1 MTDALVDGLAGIVG
15 DAHCLTDPDLRASHE
30 TDWTGRWRGHARAV
44 VRPADRDQVAAVLRA
59 CAADGVAVVPQ
70 GGNTG
75 LVGGAVPPDGAV
87 VLVTTRLR
95 EIGPLDALGGQ
106 VTVGAGA
113 TLAAVQAAVR
123 GSGWEVG
130 IDLAARDSATIGGM
144 AATNAGGAQAVR
156 HGPMRARVA
165 GLEAVLADGTTIA
178 RMAGL
183 AKDNT
188 GYDLRGL
195 LVGSEGTLGVITAVR
210 LQLVPAAGRR
220 SAALVPLG
228 STAEAL
234 EVVSRARR
242 ALPGLLAAEL
252 FHEPGLR
259 LVLDHAGLAHPFG
272 GREVGA
278 YLLLETSDAAD
289 VLGGLLDAHD
299 DALLA
304 DDDAGR
310 ARLWAYRERHT
321 ESINAAGIPHK
332 LDVSL
337 PLTAIPGF
345 EKRCVALVA
354 DRARAI
360 LYGHLGDGNL
370 HVNLLGPAP
379 DDEVLDEA
387 VLRLAIELGGS
398 ISAEHGIGRAKV
410 ALLPLDRASGD
421 LAAMRAIKSAL
432 DPAGILN
439 PGVLFDELYGSLD
452 MEESADDFIERIRGR

>member
-1 MTDALVDGLAGIVG
+1 MSLSDELRAIVG

-30 TDWTGRWRGHARAV
+30 TDWTGRWHGRAVAV
-44 VRPADRDQVAAVLRA
+44 VRPADRDQVAAVLLA
-59 CAADGVAVVPQ
+59 CGAAGIAVVPQ

-95 EIGPLDALGGQ
+95 EIGPVDGLAGQ
-106 VTVGAGA
+106 LTVGAGA

-156 HGPMRARVA
+156 HGPMRARAA
-165 GLEAVLADGTTIA
+165 GLEAVLADGSTVA

-195 LVGSEGTLGVITAVR
+195 LVGSEGTLGIITAVR

-220 SAALVPLG
+220 CAALVPLG

-234 EVVSRARR
+234 DLVSRARR

-252 FHEPGLR
+252 FHEPGLA
-259 LVLDHAGLAHPFG
+259 LVCEHAALAHPFG
-272 GREVGA
+272 GPGPGA
-278 YLLLETSDAAD
+278 YLLLETDDPPDA
-289 VLGGLLDAHD
+289 LGALLDAHD
-299 DALLA
+299 DAPLA
-304 DDDAGR
+304 DDEAGR

-321 ESINAAGIPHK
+321 EAISAAGIPHK

-337 PLTAIPGF
+337 PAATLAAF
-345 EKRCVALVA
+345 EERCLALVGE
-354 DRARAI
+354 RATAI

-379 DDEVLDEA
+379 EDEALDEA
-387 VLRLAIELGGS
+387 VLRLAIELGGC

-410 ALLPLDRASGD
+410 GLLPLDRSPAD
-421 LAAMRAIKSAL
+421 LAAMRAIKRAL
-432 DPAGILN
+432 DPGGLLN
-439 PGVLFDELYGSLD
+439 PGVILG
-452 MEESADDFIERIRGR
+452 